1 MKLFIGTWIT
11 HPTKTGAFAG
21 VFDSGALWSAPTL
34 GFVADVTSPKL
45 RLHGVIACLEC
56 LRQPSQTVLVMDD
69 DFIRNCVNGLI
80 GHWSR
85 NGWLTKDGN
94 PVAYQPELEK
104 LAQLITVH
112 GLSAAAPES
121 QAEMDLLRSLTTM
134 ARDHARQCGSEM
146 RNSFCP
152 ELPL

>member
-21 VFDSGALWSAPTL
+21 VFDSGALWSAPKL

-94 PVAYQPELEK
+94 AVVNQPELEK
-104 LAQLITVH
+104 LAQLMTVH
-112 GLSAAAPES
+112 GLSAAVPES
-121 QAEMDLLRSLTTM
+121 QAEMDLLRSLTIM
-134 ARDHARQCGSEM
+134 ARDHSNQCAPRAWCGFSPGTT
-146 RNSFCP
+146 F
-152 ELPL
+152 